1 MTERLTITMS
11 RHEFRKGDWVHF
23 GGDRQNVAEVV
34 DTKGEQITIRC
45 IQPNKGKILYT
56 TFSTSFTIPIDQ
68 EEKERIQSLLVKQEK
83 AVAASLDY
91 GDYIQSKALD
101 SVDEIDHENEQKEQQ
116 SFVDIQ
122 KIEEE
127 EEELVLSEPGED
139 MQLSLF

>member
-23 GGDRQNVAEVV
+23 GGNRQNVAEVV

-68 EEKERIQSLLVKQEK
+68 EEKERIQSLLLKNEK
-83 AVAASLDY
+83 AAIANLDY
-91 GDYIQSKALD
+91 GDYIQSKDSD
-101 SVDEIDHENEQKEQQ
+101 SVEDDVELVEEQE
-116 SFVDIQ
+116 SFEDIQ
-122 KIEEE
+122 TIVE

-139 MQLSLF
+139 LQLSLF